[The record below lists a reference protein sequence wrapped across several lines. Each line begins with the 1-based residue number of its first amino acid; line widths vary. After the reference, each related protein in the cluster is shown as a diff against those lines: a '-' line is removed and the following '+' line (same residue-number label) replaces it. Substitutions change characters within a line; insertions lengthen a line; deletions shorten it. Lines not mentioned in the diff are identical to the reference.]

1 MEMVEEQFVLEQCEL
16 YSHGK
21 YPTVPDRNPQSAM
34 EKQFWE
40 PSFITSDWSG
50 RK

>member
-1 MEMVEEQFVLEQCEL
+1 MEKMEEQSVLEQCEL
-16 YSHGK
+16 FSHGK
-21 YPTVPDRNPQSAM
+21 YPTLLDRNPQSDK

-40 PSFITSDWSG
+40 PSFITSDWRG